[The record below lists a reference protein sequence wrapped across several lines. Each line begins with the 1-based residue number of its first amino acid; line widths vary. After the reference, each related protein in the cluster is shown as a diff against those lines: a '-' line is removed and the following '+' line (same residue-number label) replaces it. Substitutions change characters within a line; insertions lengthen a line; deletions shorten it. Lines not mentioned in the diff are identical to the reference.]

1 MSKSGSIQ
9 ADANKIS
16 LMLKKWN
23 GWKWFCDFG
32 EVWRLFENRIE
43 VEDYILLTEQNKCQ
57 IPGS

>member
-57 IPGS
+57 ILGS